1 MKCDKILPDLNKP
14 TSEEMMK
21 SPEFVDQI
29 LDLEK
34 LGWGKR
40 RIAKKLGTTKKTVK
54 RYLKQGEWI
63 PYKRKKSNRKL
74 HGLENWLE
82 ETFLQHGGN
91 AAVVHQELRRQHN
104 ITVDPRT
111 VQRAVKPF
119 RQKLEAKAKAT
130 VRFETPPGKQLQIDF
145 GSLTLSIAQEK
156 RKVFFFVATLGYSR
170 RNYVQA
176 FTNERQA
183 SWFEGL
189 EGAFRHFGGIPEEVL
204 IDNPKPL
211 VTHHN
216 PLTRE
221 VVFND
226 RLRAFASYW
235 KFKPRACAP
244 YRARTKGKDESGV
257 KYVKRNCIAGRQ
269 FDSWEHLEEHIL
281 WWMREIADLRIHGTT
296 GEEPLSRFERDEKQ
310 SLNDLE
316 GKPPFFQIREFK
328 RVVHNDCCVEVDNN
342 RYSVPWQLVKQQ
354 VTVQVVNDEVIIT
367 QGATEIARHS
377 LCFGKKQSS
386 VNPEH
391 FNGIINPANFKGS
404 TESKIKSLPEQQPT
418 YELLRPLSEYET
430 IIGGGW

>member
-1 MKCDKILPDLNKP
+1 MENGKILPCLNKS
-14 TSEEMMK
+14 TSEEVMK

-29 LDLEK
+29 LGLAK

-40 RIAKKLGTTKKTVK
+40 RIAKELGTTVKTVK
-54 RYLKQGEWI
+54 RYLKQGEWV
-63 PYKRKKSNRKL
+63 PYKRKNSKRKL
-74 HGLENWLE
+74 QGLERWLE

-119 RQKLEAKAKAT
+119 RQKLVAKAKAT

-145 GSLTLSIAQEK
+145 GSITISIAQEK

-176 FTNERQA
+176 FTNERQV

-189 EGAFRHFGGIPEEVL
+189 DGAFRYFGGIPEEVL

-211 VTHHN
+211 VTYHN
-216 PLTRE
+216 PKTRE
-221 VVFND
+221 IIFND
-226 RLRAFASYW
+226 RLRTFASYW

-269 FDSWEHLEEHIL
+269 FDSWEHLEEHL
-281 WWMREIADLRIHGTT
+281 HWWMREIADVRIHGTT
-296 GEEPLSRFERDEKQ
+296 GEEPLARFERDEKKF
-310 SLNDLE
+310 LNDLE
-316 GKPPFFQIREFK
+316 GKPPFFQVRELK

-367 QGATEIARHS
+367 QGPSEIARHS
-377 LCFGKKQSS
+377 LCLGKKESS
-386 VNPEH
+386 VKPEH
-391 FNGIINPANFKGS
+391 FNGIINS
-404 TESKIKSLPEQQPT
+404 TRFNESSASKIKSFPEKKPT

-430 IIGGGW
+430 AIGGGW